1 MINIGLEHAK
11 LSRFCSEYLT
21 SQRFRAGVFAEKVM
35 TWEDIEFYEPLDYTV
50 QHWYHHAKATIEAY
64 RVHTEYGEAIK
75 SLGTFLWA
83 HMRGA
88 SYWNGKPPKSIQD
101 VLELFEHIHEDAH
114 ERNLQLRL
122 ESRVSFIRRQIE
134 NLYWNKAHS
143 WEGVSTG
150 LDGSEQKLI
159 LKCPKPWCSFFT
171 GSFATIKDRDV
182 HLERHQR
189 PFYCAVQ
196 KCFAH
201 ELGFESL
208 QGLYCHHWRSHQPTF
223 ILKSPQSSQDL
234 SQTLEEASSSG
245 NPVVVEEALSLGKF
259 TKSTLTTTLCMAA
272 SRGFLAVCKL
282 LISKGADI
290 NGPGDESVE
299 SPLEAAASRGDADM
313 VKLFLDRDVHP
324 KISPEISS
332 EALDIT
338 CKNGHYRAARPLFDT
353 QGLPIEGPG
362 DLLLY
367 SIQGGSLPLT
377 EYLLGQGLGYSID
390 ENLVNSIMD
399 TFEEIQHGPE
409 VLDMMLSMGNGILNG
424 KSIESAIKRGLIREV
439 ELMLRCPRLRLNYTE
454 ADRILLAAL
463 DSNSTGLV
471 RLLAKVKTVDAL
483 PEASIQGGYR
493 MV

>member
-1 MINIGLEHAK
+1 MVAERPLRWREAQALLCIDAEQSRVGGSSRSRSLQAKEFCGGAVDVYRVTGDDSCSEEMIRILHPKIKESLSAREPGMINIGLEHAK

-21 SQRFRAGVFAEKVM
+21 SQRFRADAFAEKVM

-64 RVHTEYGEAIK
+64 RIHTEYGEAIK
-75 SLGTFLWA
+75 SLGIFLWA
-83 HMRGA
+83 HMREA

-101 VLELFEHIHEDAH
+101 VLELFEHIHEGAH

-201 ELGFESL
+201 KLGFESL
-208 QGLYCHHWRSHQPTF
+208 QGLYCHHWRSHQPEF
-223 ILKSPQSSQDL
+223 RLKSPQPSQDL
-234 SQTLEEASSSG
+234 PQALKEALSSG
-245 NPVVVEEALSLGKF
+245 NPVVVEEALSLGEF

-290 NGPGDESVE
+290 NGPGDESME

-313 VKLFLDRDVHP
+313 VKLFLDRDVYP
-324 KISPEISS
+324 ENSPEIS
-332 EALDIT
+332 L
-338 CKNGHYRAARPLFDT
+338 KFP
-353 QGLPIEGPG
+353 
-362 DLLLY
+362 
-367 SIQGGSLPLT
+367 
-377 EYLLGQGLGYSID
+377 
-390 ENLVNSIMD
+390 
-399 TFEEIQHGPE
+399 
-409 VLDMMLSMGNGILNG
+409 
-424 KSIESAIKRGLIREV
+424 
-439 ELMLRCPRLRLNYTE
+439 
-454 ADRILLAAL
+454 
-463 DSNSTGLV
+463 
-471 RLLAKVKTVDAL
+471 AKLWT
-483 PEASIQGGYR
+483 
-493 MV
+493 

>member
-50 QHWYHHAKATIEAY
+50 QHWYHHAKATIKAY
-64 RVHTEYGEAIK
+64 RVHTEYDEAIK

-83 HMRGA
+83 HMR
-88 SYWNGKPPKSIQD
+88 YRNGKPPKSIQD
-101 VLELFEHIHEDAH
+101 VQDLFKHIREDAH
-114 ERNLQLRL
+114 ERNLQLQL
-122 ESRVSFIRRQIE
+122 EGRVSFIRRQIE
-134 NLYWNKAHS
+134 NLYWDKVHS
-143 WEGVSTG
+143 WEGVPNG

-171 GSFATIKDRDV
+171 GSFATIKDRDF

-223 ILKSPQSSQDL
+223 LLQSPQSSQDL

-245 NPVVVEEALSLGKF
+245 NPVLVEEALSLGKF
-259 TKSTLTTTLCMAA
+259 TESTLTAKLCMAA
-272 SRGFLAVCKL
+272 GQGFLAVCKL
-282 LISKGADI
+282 LISKGADV
-290 NGPGDESVE
+290 NGPGDESVK

-324 KISPEISS
+324 KNPPEICPEIPS
-332 EALDIT
+332 EALGRT
-338 CKNGHYRAARPLFDT
+338 CKNGHYRAARPLFEA
-353 QGLPIEGPG
+353 QGFSIEGPG

-377 EYLLGQGLGYSID
+377 EYLLSQGLGYSIN

-399 TFEEIQHGPE
+399 AFEEIQHGPE

-424 KSIESAIKRGLIREV
+424 KSIESAIKRGLIQEV
-439 ELMLRCPRLRLNYTE
+439 ELLLRCPRLRLTYTE
-454 ADRILLAAL
+454 SDRIFRVAV
-463 DSNSTGLV
+463 DSNSTELV
-471 RLLAKVKTVDAL
+471 RLLGKVKTVHAL
-483 PEASIQGGYR
+483 S
-493 MV
+493 